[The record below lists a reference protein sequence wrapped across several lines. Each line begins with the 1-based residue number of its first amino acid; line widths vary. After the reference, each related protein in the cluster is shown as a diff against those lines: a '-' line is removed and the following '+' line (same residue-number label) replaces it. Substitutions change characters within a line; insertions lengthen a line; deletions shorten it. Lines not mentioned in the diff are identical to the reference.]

1 MKIDND
7 KLFDCFDGDIPEQLP
22 LLTIE
27 ERERMYNMSERKFNN
42 NDTKNNENAVVSGVE
57 VYSRPKWHKRAASIA
72 AAAVLVLG
80 VGGGAY
86 AWKNGHLFGG
96 NDEVSVS
103 EDYQDILSIAKEHSD
118 RYIETEA
125 YFASR
130 QGNAEGEMMNFKVV
144 IDGQEELREYFK
156 VEDVPEMSDSKIWNA
171 HTISEIRANSLMDKA
186 YFNETFGSF
195 FVLCGVDEKSESE
208 DMENGISKNGIV
220 PKFIQYKNNIYA
232 SKIDNEPDVSMIYR
246 GFNDSEPEII
256 TQNDDSIVFRRTNMD
271 GIAFEFSLS
280 KDSDGEW
287 KTTSVTK
294 LDTESEKTE
303 SEELSIAYEN
313 SQRFA
318 DIMNYLFAREVA
330 ESDYVE
336 FNIKFLGEAQKTRYY
351 KVADVE
357 NGSPLWN
364 AKTIAELKEKSLIS
378 DELWNEL
385 PLGCRFKDFSNYNE
399 SDEIVIDGELFDFP
413 AIIGYNGSIYC
424 TGDEHLAPSISYEF
438 EEEPELISV
447 SQDKIVFRRN
457 LLCTDPYGETSKSIV
472 YFTLR
477 KVDGKWLTDDLEE
490 EELEEVSEIVID
502 NAKKYFDLEKFIYCR
517 EASESNHIILKAS
530 TEDNGTDELKYCK
543 IEDLDDDYY
552 EIYGAV
558 FNAHSIAELREG
570 SCITD
575 ELFER
580 RYSECFG
587 EVNGDTVNTEFCLP
601 RFIEYNGALYLS
613 ADYDASSYD
622 IKVSG
627 VPEIISSSPDKIVGR
642 IPVTRHYY
650 NEEESEI
657 TYEFTLIKNTE
668 GEGWLTS
675 DVENVNPAE
684 SSDETETNVKAVVK
698 KYYDYEKYVFSKE
711 SFDYSKEVVY
721 YCGDKTEENTM
732 KYVPFKDAD
741 WNTVEKYEAQ
751 EEKFLG
757 YIPERDIMDCS
768 EYPSGHVFE
777 TDGADYLLP
786 KYITIDGILYR
797 LEEENPYVY
806 DNISEKIADA
816 EVELDSSD
824 CAKVEITLDIK
835 PSVKEKLTDS
845 DRIKDKFEFWIKYEN
860 GEWKLEYKLNT
871 TS

>member
-1 MKIDND
+1 
-7 KLFDCFDGDIPEQLP
+7 
-22 LLTIE
+22 
-27 ERERMYNMSERKFNN
+27 
-42 NDTKNNENAVVSGVE
+42 
-57 VYSRPKWHKRAASIA
+57 
-72 AAAVLVLG
+72 
-80 VGGGAY
+80 
-86 AWKNGHLFGG
+86 
-96 NDEVSVS
+96 
-103 EDYQDILSIAKEHSD
+103 
-118 RYIETEA
+118 
-125 YFASR
+125 
-130 QGNAEGEMMNFKVV
+130 
-144 IDGQEELREYFK
+144 
-156 VEDVPEMSDSKIWNA
+156 MSDSKIWNA

-186 YFNETFGSF
+186 YFNEKFGSF

-208 DMENGISKNGIV
+208 DMKNGISKDGIV

-232 SKIDNEPDVSMIYR
+232 AKIDNEPDASMIYR
-246 GFNDSEPEII
+246 GFDDSEPEII

-294 LDTESEKTE
+294 LDTESENPE
-303 SEELSIAYEN
+303 GEELSI
-313 SQRFA
+313 
-318 DIMNYLFAREVA
+318 
-330 ESDYVE
+330 
-336 FNIKFLGEAQKTRYY
+336 
-351 KVADVE
+351 
-357 NGSPLWN
+357 
-364 AKTIAELKEKSLIS
+364 
-378 DELWNEL
+378 
-385 PLGCRFKDFSNYNE
+385 
-399 SDEIVIDGELFDFP
+399 
-413 AIIGYNGSIYC
+413 
-424 TGDEHLAPSISYEF
+424 
-438 EEEPELISV
+438 
-447 SQDKIVFRRN
+447 
-457 LLCTDPYGETSKSIV
+457 
-472 YFTLR
+472 
-477 KVDGKWLTDDLEE
+477 
-490 EELEEVSEIVID
+490 EEVSEIVID
-502 NAKKYFDLEKFIYCR
+502 NAKKYFDLEKFIYGR
-517 EASESNHIILKAS
+517 EASESDHIILKSS
-530 TEDNGTDELKYCK
+530 TEDNGTDELEYCK
-543 IEDLDDDYY
+543 VEDLDDDYY
-552 EIYGAV
+552 EIYGTIC
-558 FNAHSIAELREG
+558 NAHSIAELREG

-622 IKVSG
+622 IRVSG
-627 VPEIISSSPDKIVGR
+627 VPEIIISSPDKIVGR
-642 IPVTRHYY
+642 IPVIRHFY
-650 NEEESEI
+650 NEEEFEI
-657 TYEFTLIKNTE
+657 TYEITLIKNTE

-698 KYYDYEKYVFSKE
+698 KYYDYEKYIFSKE

-751 EEKFLG
+751 EAKFLG

-786 KYITIDGILYR
+786 RYITIDGILYR

-806 DNISEKIADA
+806 DNIGKKIADA
-816 EVELDSSD
+816 EVELCRSD

>member
-7 KLFDCFDGDIPEQLP
+7 ELFDCFDGDIPEQLP

-42 NDTKNNENAVVSGVE
+42 KDTNNDNAVVSGVE

-130 QGNAEGEMMNFKVV
+130 QGNADGEMMNIKVV
-144 IDGQEELREYFK
+144 IDGQEELREYFI
-156 VEDVPEMSDSKIWNA
+156 VEDAPEMSDSKIWNA
-171 HTISEIRANSLMDKA
+171 NTISEIRANSLMDKA
-186 YFNETFGSF
+186 YFNETFGSL

-208 DMENGISKNGIV
+208 DMENGISKDGIV

-256 TQNDDSIVFRRTNMD
+256 SQNDDSIVFRRTNMD

-303 SEELSIAYEN
+303 SEELSIE
-313 SQRFA
+313 
-318 DIMNYLFAREVA
+318 D
-330 ESDYVE
+330 
-336 FNIKFLGEAQKTRYY
+336 
-351 KVADVE
+351 VAD
-357 NGSPLWN
+357 
-364 AKTIAELKEKSLIS
+364 
-378 DELWNEL
+378 
-385 PLGCRFKDFSNYNE
+385 
-399 SDEIVIDGELFDFP
+399 
-413 AIIGYNGSIYC
+413 
-424 TGDEHLAPSISYEF
+424 
-438 EEEPELISV
+438 
-447 SQDKIVFRRN
+447 
-457 LLCTDPYGETSKSIV
+457 
-472 YFTLR
+472 
-477 KVDGKWLTDDLEE
+477 
-490 EELEEVSEIVID
+490 IVID

-517 EASESNHIILKAS
+517 EASESDHIILKAS
-530 TEDNGTDELKYCK
+530 TEDNGADELKYCK
-543 IEDLDDDYY
+543 IEELDDDYY

-587 EVNGDTVNTEFCLP
+587 EVSGDTVNTEFCLP

-622 IKVSG
+622 IRVSG
-627 VPEIISSSPDKIVGR
+627 VPEIISFSPDKIVGR
-642 IPVTRHYY
+642 IPVTRHFY
-650 NEEESEI
+650 NEEESET
-657 TYEFTLIKNTE
+657 TYEITLIKNTE

-675 DVENVNPAE
+675 DLEVVNPAE
-684 SSDETETNVKAVVK
+684 SSDETEANVKAVVK
-698 KYYDYEKYVFSKE
+698 KYYDYEEYVFSNE
-711 SFDYSKEVVY
+711 SFDHSKEVVY

-732 KYVPFKDAD
+732 KYVPFKDTD

-751 EEKFLG
+751 EEKLLG

-777 TDGADYLLP
+777 TYGADYLLP
-786 KYITIDGILYR
+786 MYITIDGILYR

-824 CAKVEITLDIK
+824 CARVEITLDIK